1 MRFDFVIVVC
11 ERQWSYSVDAT
22 SNSGMIISESFYNN
36 SGKPK
41 KMNATKKHRRRQR
54 LLLNIP

>member
-1 MRFDFVIVVC
+1 MKFDFVIVVC

-41 KMNATKKHRRRQR
+41 KMNTTKKHRIRQK

>member
-1 MRFDFVIVVC
+1 MKFDFVIVVC
-11 ERQWSYSVDAT
+11 ERQWSYNVDAT
-22 SNSGMIISESFYNN
+22 SNSDMIILESFYNN